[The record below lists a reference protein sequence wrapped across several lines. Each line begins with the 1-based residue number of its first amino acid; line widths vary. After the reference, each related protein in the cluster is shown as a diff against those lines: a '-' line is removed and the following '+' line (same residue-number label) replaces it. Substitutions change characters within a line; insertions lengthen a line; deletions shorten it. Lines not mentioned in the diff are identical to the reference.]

1 MDGALNELVILM
13 DSDEKPD
20 FVRSA
25 QKHKRVLIR
34 RGLIAALIL
43 ICMAS
48 AYSFFLVF
56 QFHRH
61 IATFQK
67 YNAGLL
73 VSYEDDQGNTSV
85 GIYGSAPGPFFLP
98 APFKRYHRSLY
109 SIYLRDQP
117 NTNPEEMDEL
127 FRLFRYFP
135 KLEELHL
142 EGILIDQNRATAI
155 ASLPNLKGLK
165 LQRCQIEK
173 SCLALLLRMTGLTH
187 ISLADSEFQET
198 ELEIL
203 SEESTNETLI
213 GLSLSYCKVTD
224 RSATV
229 LSRCR
234 KLEFLELDGT
244 QITDQGLK
252 ILARLPQLR
261 VLVLDHTNVTDTG
274 VAYLSSTPNLVEL
287 SLSNT
292 EVSDETLNTLKRE
305 IPALRVSDD

>member
-1 MDGALNELVILM
+1 MN
-13 DSDEKPD
+13 SDEKPD
-20 FVRSA
+20 SVRLT
-25 QKHKRVLIR
+25 KMNRRVLIR

-43 ICMAS
+43 VCMAS

-85 GIYGSAPGPFFLP
+85 GIYGSAPGPFFIP
-98 APFKRYHRSLY
+98 APFNRYHRSLY

-117 NTNPEEMDEL
+117 NTNTEEMDEL
-127 FRLFRYFP
+127 FRLFHYFH

-142 EGILIDQNRATAI
+142 EGILLDQDRANSI
-155 ASLPNLKGLK
+155 SSLSNLKRLK
-165 LQRCQIEK
+165 LQRCQIEET
-173 SCLALLLRMTGLTH
+173 CL
-187 ISLADSEFQET
+187 ISLLKT
-198 ELEIL
+198 KEL
-203 SEESTNETLI
+203 T
-213 GLSLSYCKVTD
+213 GLSLEDSTFPEVELEQLKQMPNNESLQALNLANCHITD
-224 RSATV
+224 RTATI
-229 LSRCR
+229 LSQCR
-234 KLEFLELDGT
+234 NLEFLDLSGT
-244 QITDQGLK
+244 QITDLGLK
-252 ILARLPQLR
+252 QLARLPQLR
-261 VLVLDHTNVTDTG
+261 ILILDHTDVTDAG

-292 EVSDETLNTLKRE
+292 GVSDESLETLKRD

>member
-56 QFHRH
+56 QFHDH

-67 YNAGLL
+67 HNAGLL
-73 VSYEDDQGNTSV
+73 VNYKDDHGNTSV
-85 GIYGSAPGPFFLP
+85 GNYGSVPGSFFIP

-109 SIYLRDQP
+109 SIYLLDQP
-117 NTNPEEMDEL
+117 NIHPEEMDEL

-142 EGILIDQNRATAI
+142 EGILIDQDRAI
-155 ASLPNLKGLK
+155 SISRLSNLKGLR

-173 SCLALLLRMTGLTH
+173 LCLVSLLKTKELT
-187 ISLADSEFQET
+187 
-198 ELEIL
+198 
-203 SEESTNETLI
+203 
-213 GLSLSYCKVTD
+213 GLSLEDSTFPEVELELLNQRPNNESLQALNLSNSHITD
-224 RSATV
+224 RTATV
-229 LSRCR
+229 LSQCR
-234 KLEFLELDGT
+234 NLEFLDLAGT
-244 QITDQGLK
+244 QITDLGLK
-252 ILARLPQLR
+252 QLARLPQLR